1 MGIEIRKMLH
11 LFGYDPSGVPV
22 HQRDHSVNTA
32 QSLFWLNNKL
42 PRYYATKLAE
52 RLLAIPDLND
62 EQRVTVAFRMI
73 VGQSPGPLLMEQTFT
88 YLDHC
93 RIVQDLGETSS
104 WARLIL
110 GLFSSDNF
118 SYLK

>member
-1 MGIEIRKMLH
+1 MYILTSGRSPRGMGIEIRKMLH

-32 QSLFWLNNKL
+32 HPFWLNNKL

-73 VGQSPGPLLMEQTFT
+73 AANLL
-88 YLDHC
+88 DP
-93 RIVQDLGETSS
+93 S
-104 WARLIL
+104 
-110 GLFSSDNF
+110 
-118 SYLK
+118 